1 MNNENKS
8 DTYYELLEININA
21 TKEDIKKAYRKLSL
35 KYHPDR
41 VPNPEAKAEAEEK
54 FKQINTAYNILSDP
68 DKRRGYDLTLKNPF
82 SAFGGGLGGGIG
94 GLFGMGMPQGNQG
107 NNEHL
112 DELLANLFGFNS
124 NSEFNSESQSNI
136 PPGVRIFTAM
146 GNINENMGNN
156 INGTKANTNGI
167 NFTDMV
173 KNAFTR
179 PPPIIKH
186 IEISLKEAYSG
197 TAYPLPIKRWIMEN
211 GVKVPEEETI
221 YVKVSPGVDNNEI
234 IKCVGQGNILSEK
247 NKGDVKV
254 FVNIK
259 QDSDCLFV
267 RRGLDLYYVKTLS
280 LKQALTGFK
289 FDFDHLNG
297 QNYVINNEKTIITP
311 SFKKVIENMGMK
323 RDDIVGNL
331 IIEFII
337 EFPKELSDEAKEAV
351 KNHF

>member
-1 MNNENKS
+1 MNNGSNNGNSYSEKTS
-8 DTYYELLEININA
+8 DMQTETYYELLGINMNA

-41 VPNPEAKAEAEEK
+41 VLDLEEKAEAEEK
-54 FKQINTAYNILSDP
+54 FKQINAAYKILSDP
-68 DKRRGYDLTLKNPF
+68 DKRRGYDLTLNNPF

-94 GLFGMGMPQGNQG
+94 GLFGMGMPQNEGS
-107 NNEHL
+107 EHL
-112 DELLANLFGFNS
+112 DELLTSLFGFSSDES
-124 NSEFNSESQSNI
+124 NSNI
-136 PPGVRIFTAM
+136 PPGVRIFT
-146 GNINENMGNN
+146 NMTNANANN
-156 INGTKANTNGI
+156 NNSNTNGI
-167 NFTDMV
+167 NFTNMV

-221 YVKVSPGVDNNEI
+221 YVKIPPGVDNNEI
-234 IKCVGQGNILSEK
+234 IKCVGQGNVLSDK

-254 FVNIK
+254 FVKIK

-280 LKQALTGFK
+280 LKEALTGFK

-297 QNYVINNEKTIITP
+297 QNYVINNSSTIITP

-337 EFPKELSDEAKEAV
+337 EFPKTLSDEAKEAV
-351 KNHF
+351 KEHF